1 KVGRFLVTGK
11 WHNPNPETP
20 GGVPLPHPVSAE
32 LPLSG
37 VVWTTI
43 FNPFDPRKNW
53 EDLLSAYVLALRD
66 CDHSTLVVKVATND
80 NLAGG
85 ASLRF
90 FEWYRKL
97 PQPHR
102 CKLAVVAAL
111 LSDQQMTELARAST
125 YYVNS
130 AHAEGAC
137 LPLQDFLAAGRPGIA
152 PVHTAL

>member
-1 KVGRFLVTGK
+1 
-11 WHNPNPETP
+11 
-20 GGVPLPHPVSAE
+20 
-32 LPLSG
+32 
-37 VVWTTI
+37 
-43 FNPFDPRKNW
+43 
-53 EDLLSAYVLALRD
+53 YVLALRD
-66 CDHSTLVVKVATND
+66 CDDATLVVKLATND
-80 NLAGG
+80 NLAGR
-85 ASLRF
+85 AFLRF

-152 PVHTAL
+152 PVHTALAEYFQEDVGLVVRSSPEPAAIPHEPEGVQSTSWHRLDWQSLHNQFRASYQLARENQ